1 MNILIADDHALVRE
15 NLGAFLS
22 RYPIRANVIEAGS
35 LDEAIEAAN
44 SVSSLGLI
52 ILDLMMPGMNGIA
65 GINVMS
71 EKFPDTPVVVLSG
84 STRQDDIAGA
94 MQLGAKGFIPK
105 VFGGK
110 AMIEALRKVL
120 DGETFI
126 PEMAEHSHG
135 PSREQSVPVKPQE
148 ENEELKKLTA
158 REREVLGLL
167 VKGNPNKVIARE
179 LGLQEITVKVH
190 LQNVY
195 RKFGVA
201 NRTHTVAKMLE
212 LGWTDASS
220 VPS

>member
-15 NLGAFLS
+15 NLAAFLS
-22 RYPIRANVIEAGS
+22 RYPIRADVVEAGS
-35 LDEAIEAAN
+35 LDEAIEAA
-44 SVSSLGLI
+44 STLSSLGLI
-52 ILDLMMPGMNGIA
+52 VLDLMMPGMNGIA
-65 GINVMS
+65 GISVMVDR
-71 EKFPDTPVVVLSG
+71 FPDIPVVVLSG

-94 MQLGAKGFIPK
+94 LQLGAKGFIPK

-110 AMIEALRKVL
+110 EMIEALRKVL
-120 DGETFI
+120 DGEIFV
-126 PEMAEHSHG
+126 PDLAAHANG
-135 PSREQSVPVKPQE
+135 PTREQAVPVKPKQ

-167 VKGNPNKVIARE
+167 VKGNPNKAIARE

-201 NRTHTVAKMLE
+201 NRTHTVAKVLA
-212 LGWTDASS
+212 LGWTESS
-220 VPS
+220 VSP